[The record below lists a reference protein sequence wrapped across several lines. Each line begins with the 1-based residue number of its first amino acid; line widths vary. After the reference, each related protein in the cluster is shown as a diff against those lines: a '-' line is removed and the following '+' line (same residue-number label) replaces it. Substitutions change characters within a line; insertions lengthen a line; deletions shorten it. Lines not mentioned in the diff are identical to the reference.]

1 MSADMAVELR
11 KENVACV
18 SLWPGAV
25 MTENVGEMLS
35 EPMDEKVRVTFT
47 LFCGQYS
54 SSSSNFNNHSS

>member
-35 EPMDEKVRVTFT
+35 EPKDDKVRVTFT
-47 LFCGQYS
+47 LFCGQYFQNVS
-54 SSSSNFNNHSS
+54 